1 MHEHLSS
8 SLSHYFALMLGSGRA
23 STPTEHVAQGADC
36 VHHADLT
43 GLRYLL
49 GKVREKAA
57 TIRESGRLRHRI
69 ELLATFIEESEVDPQ
84 SVAQREASFSLYYF
98 LKGLDLIPD
107 SIPEIGLL
115 DDALMIEAAYNRN
128 LLELRSH
135 WAAHGREWPANV

>member
-1 MHEHLSS
+1 M
-8 SLSHYFALMLGSGRA
+8 
-23 STPTEHVAQGADC
+23 
-36 VHHADLT
+36 HHADLT

-49 GKVREKAA
+49 AKVREKAA
-57 TIRESGRLRHRI
+57 TIRESDRLRHRI